1 MITYISSKS
10 GQGKTQLAF
19 RMALEGSTIYNNVL
33 IVSYEMDSKNI
44 LERISSILE
53 NDIHQPKEITIIQCD
68 ASDDKQFNYGVFS
81 NQLEQWLNRYGSVVL
96 DGFFTNLGNDLDNM
110 KNVFEKKM
118 KILEDVSKWY
128 SSSRLFVTIQN
139 NYENFW
145 DIELTKTLFFGNK
158 LTKEQ
163 KKYMNRVHIVKDE
176 RIFHILNLN
185 EETHK
190 TESAEEILFKN

>member
-1 MITYISSKS
+1 MITYVSSKS
-10 GQGKTQLAF
+10 GQGKTKLAF
-19 RMALEGSTIYNNVL
+19 RMALEASTI
-33 IVSYEMDSKNI
+33 SDNI
-44 LERISSILE
+44 LFVSWEMNSKTIMERISSILE
-53 NDIHQPKEITIIQCD
+53 NDIHQPKEITIIQ
-68 ASDDKQFNYGVFS
+68 SDDKQFNYEVFS
-81 NQLEQWLNRYGSVVL
+81 NQLEQWMNIYGSVVL
-96 DGFFTNLGNDLDNM
+96 DGFFLNLGNDLDDM

-128 SSSRLFVTIQN
+128 SSHQLFVTIQN
-139 NYENFW
+139 NYEHFW

-190 TESAEEILFKN
+190 KESAEEILFKN